1 MTLSPPGCMTHR
13 SLGIRA
19 RLWLRGTWLGLSDAL
34 SVLWLQLDDG
44 RVLAFRLP
52 VTVFED
58 DRILDRLLCEIAADP
73 HGRLLE
79 VQIEQIRARLLYAI
93 PAVML
98 PALPWGDSR
107 HRAALDFA
115 LGLDQDV
122 LSLLARLNVTR
133 HWDSLRNYNRL
144 AALEP
149 TLRERRSQAL
159 ARFPVLVAPVLLSAH
174 RAWNFD
180 GGKRYA
186 WRAHDDFVLEAIDQ
200 GRDLVGVLA
209 RHYAVSRG
217 LVRAPICSVMWGD
230 TALSHPRLLRLLDG
244 IPAHHRPTDPDA
256 FTPAIPLFIML
267 NLIAEDTDD
276 LRSIGATAF
285 RQGLEAVC
293 TPLHARYAPLGPAS
307 ADVSDFI
314 GAAADRAAQLG
325 PYPRGLTLHR
335 LELRWIEIR
344 GFQSLFAASQRWH
357 AGVLD
362 RLKPDTQDQT
372 RIASILGEHR
382 AGEALGRELCE
393 EADLTHEGET
403 MRHCVAEYWI
413 ACRDRGTRIFALSIG
428 AERATAEYRF
438 DLGDA
443 RFSLGQLRGPQ
454 NVESSCVMVAFAQT
468 IQDALNAR
476 ERAPAREAL
485 ADSVLAMVGR
495 SNLRMTR
502 RPARRLTRPLDPRSE
517 HALAAVLKSLRP
529 ALSEGEIMRE
539 CIAGYG
545 YYGGLDLESGMSVGD
560 ALELVR
566 EHENPRDSAAVAI
579 HWAGHHIGYV
589 PRDANADIARRIDA
603 GEHLVG
609 RLTRLNANA
618 KIWERVEF
626 AIQTTVAS
634 TLDFKR

>member
-1 MTLSPPGCMTHR
+1 M
-13 SLGIRA
+13 
-19 RLWLRGTWLGLSDAL
+19 
-34 SVLWLQLDDG
+34 
-44 RVLAFRLP
+44 LAFRLP

-58 DRILDRLLCEIAADP
+58 DRILDRLLCEVAADP

-79 VQIEQIRARLLYAI
+79 VQIEQIHARLLYAI

-98 PALPWGDSR
+98 PALPWGNS
-107 HRAALDFA
+107 
-115 LGLDQDV
+115 
-122 LSLLARLNVTR
+122 
-133 HWDSLRNYNRL
+133 
-144 AALEP
+144 E
-149 TLRERRSQAL
+149 
-159 ARFPVLVAPVLLSAH
+159 H

-186 WRAHDDFVLEAIDQ
+186 WRAHDEAVLEAIDQ

-209 RHYAVSRG
+209 RHYAISRG

-244 IPAHHRPTDPDA
+244 IPAHRRPTDPDA

-267 NLIAEDTDD
+267 NFIADDTDD
-276 LRSIGATAF
+276 LRRIGATAF
-285 RQGLEAVC
+285 SQGLEAVC
-293 TPLHARYAPLGPAS
+293 TPLHARFAPLGPAS
-307 ADVSDFI
+307 ADVFDFI
-314 GAAADRAAQLG
+314 RAAADRAAQLG

-362 RLKPDTQDQT
+362 RPKPDAQDQT

-382 AGEALGRELCE
+382 VGEALGRELCK

-403 MRHCVAEYWI
+403 MQHCVADYWI

-428 AERATAEYRF
+428 AERATAEYGF
-438 DLGDA
+438 ELDDA
-443 RFSLGQLRGPQ
+443 QFSLEQLRGPH

-502 RPARRLTRPLDPRSE
+502 RPARRLTRPLDPRTE
-517 HALAAVLKSLRP
+517 HELAAVLKSLRP
-529 ALSEGEIMRE
+529 ALAEGEIVRE
-539 CIAGYG
+539 CIAGYQ
-545 YYGGLDLESGMSVGD
+545 YYGGLELESGMSVGD

-566 EHENPRDSAAVAI
+566 EQENPRDPAAVSI
-579 HWAGHHIGYV
+579 HWAGHHIGDV
-589 PRDANADIARRIDA
+589 PRCANADIARRLDS

-609 RLTRLNANA
+609 RLTRLNATA
-618 KIWERVEF
+618 EIRERVEF
-626 AIQTTVAS
+626 AILRTRQ
-634 TLDFKR
+634 D

>member
-1 MTLSPPGCMTHR
+1 MTHR

-19 RLWLRGTWLGLSDAL
+19 RLWLRGSWIGLNDTLTA
-34 SVLWLQLDDG
+34 LWLHLDDG

-58 DRILDRLLCEIAADP
+58 DRILGRLLREVAADP

-79 VQIEQIRARLLYAI
+79 VQIEQIYARLLYAI

-98 PALPWGDSR
+98 PALPWGDSG
-107 HRAALDFA
+107 HRAARDFA

-122 LSLLARLNVTR
+122 LSLLARVNVTR

-149 TLRERRSQAL
+149 TLRERRCQAL

-186 WRAHDDFVLEAIDQ
+186 WRAHDDAVLEAIDQ

-209 RHYAVSRG
+209 RHYAISRG

-244 IPAHHRPTDPDA
+244 IPAHRRPTDPDA

-267 NLIAEDTDD
+267 NFIADDADD
-276 LRSIGATAF
+276 LGRIGATAF
-285 RQGLEAVC
+285 SQGLEAAC
-293 TPLHARYAPLGPAS
+293 APLHARFAPLGPAS

-314 GAAADRAAQLG
+314 RAAADRAAQLG

-335 LELRWIEIR
+335 LELRWIETR

-362 RLKPDTQDQT
+362 RPKPDAQDQT

-382 AGEALGRELCE
+382 VGEALGRELCE

-403 MRHCVAEYWI
+403 MQHCVADYWI

-428 AERATAEYRF
+428 AERATAEYGF
-438 DLGDA
+438 ELDDA
-443 RFSLGQLRGPQ
+443 QFSLEQLRGPH
-454 NVESSCVMVAFAQT
+454 NVESSCAMAAFART
-468 IQDALNAR
+468 IQDALNAP
-476 ERAPAREAL
+476 ERAPARESL
-485 ADSVLAMVGR
+485 ASAVSTTVGR
-495 SNLRMTR
+495 SNLRMAR
-502 RPARRLTRPLDPRSE
+502 PPARRLTRPLDPRTE
-517 HALAAVLKSLRP
+517 HELAAVLKSLRP
-529 ALSEGEIMRE
+529 ALAEGEIVRE
-539 CIAGYG
+539 CIAGYQ

-566 EHENPRDSAAVAI
+566 EEENPRDPAAVSI

-589 PRDANADIARRIDA
+589 PRCANADIARRLDT

-609 RLTRLNANA
+609 RLTRLNATA
-618 KIWERVEF
+618 EPWERVEF
-626 AIQTTVAS
+626 AILRTRQ
-634 TLDFKR
+634 D